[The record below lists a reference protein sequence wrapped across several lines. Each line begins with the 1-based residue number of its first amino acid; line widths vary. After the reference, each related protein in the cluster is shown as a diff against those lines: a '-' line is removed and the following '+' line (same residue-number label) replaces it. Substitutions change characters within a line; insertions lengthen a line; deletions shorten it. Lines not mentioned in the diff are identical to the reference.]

1 MQDSL
6 YLQRL
11 RIVTFEN
18 KIAYDEQFH
27 RGVNIIRGQNSSG
40 KSTIIRFI
48 FFALGGAYCEF
59 VPEALKC
66 KYVMAEV
73 CVNNEIVITLKRYLE
88 VNAQQ
93 RANPKSPMYI
103 YYGTLD
109 ESLED
114 KKKDAWQKFGYNT
127 SSERRSF
134 SNILFEMLGLPEV
147 KSDSNIT
154 MHQLLRLVYLDQE
167 SPTESLFYFERFD
180 KELTRET
187 VAEVLLGVYD
197 EDLYNAKLD
206 LLSVQGELKES
217 KGTIKIANAFFANP
231 MTKSSAAIQSYLSN
245 LADEISRLT
254 EEIVK
259 TRETTIKAKVKTREY
274 ENLQSKVSAIRR
286 QKLDLENDI
295 RNLEM
300 EILDSKFFIA
310 TLSKKI
316 EALESSIATR
326 DYLDKLPLEY
336 CPECLSK
343 LNTNVPEG
351 HCRLCKSPI
360 DNTQGKAQALRI
372 KLEIE
377 FQIRESEQLLAQ
389 NEELKTGKDVELKS
403 VKSYLRTAQSQLD
416 SSLKN
421 VRTTADEQLDQLIQ
435 TKGFKEGEILQY
447 KTFLE
452 TALQYESLLKHH
464 EELLQKESKLTRFIE
479 AKASILKQKRRE
491 IDKNV
496 SETGIYLLKHDE
508 LRQTEFQSTN
518 TDDFTIDYKQNLAYI
533 SNQYIKLSASSG
545 FYLKMAARFAIFLA
559 SLKNSDMRYPRLLF
573 SDNMEDKGMEEDRAK
588 NFQRT
593 IIKYLQEIDNDNYQL
608 IYATSMCADEYD
620 NEQYTIGEKYSE
632 NNKSLKNL

>member
-1 MQDSL
+1 MMQDSL
-6 YLQRL
+6 FLQRL
-11 RIVTFEN
+11 RIVTLEN

-27 RGVNIIRGQNSSG
+27 KGVNIIRGQNSSG

-66 KYVMAEV
+66 RYVMAEV
-73 CVNNEIVITLKRYLE
+73 CINENTVITLKRYLD
-88 VNAQQ
+88 VNAEQ
-93 RANPKSPMYI
+93 RANSKSPMYI
-103 YYGTLD
+103 YYGTLE
-109 ESLED
+109 ESLKD
-114 KKKDAWQKFGYNT
+114 KKKDVWQKFGYNV

-154 MHQLLRLVYLDQE
+154 MHQILRLVYLDQE
-167 SPTESLFYFERFD
+167 SPTDSLFYFERFD

-187 VAEVLLGVYD
+187 IAEVLLGVYD

-206 LLSVQGELKES
+206 LLSVQGELKET
-217 KGTIKIANAFFANP
+217 KGTIKIANDFFANP
-231 MTKSSAAIQSYLSN
+231 ETKSSTAIQSYLLS
-245 LADEISRLT
+245 LTDEITHIT
-254 EEIVK
+254 EEITK
-259 TRETTIKAKVKTREY
+259 LRSSKIKAKVKNREY
-274 ENLQSKVSAIRR
+274 ENLQLEVSALRKR
-286 QKLDLENDI
+286 QLDLGNDI
-295 RNLEM
+295 KNLEM
-300 EILDSKFFIA
+300 EILDSQFFVA

-316 EALESSIATR
+316 EALDSSIATR

-343 LNTNVPEG
+343 LDTNVPEG

-389 NEELKTGKDVELKS
+389 NKELKSKKELELKS
-403 VKSYLRTAQSQLD
+403 VKTSLRTTQSQLD
-416 SSLKN
+416 LALKN
-421 VRTTADEQLDQLIQ
+421 VRTTTDEQLDQLIQ

-447 KTFLE
+447 KTLLE
-452 TALQYESLLKHH
+452 TALQYESLLEHH
-464 EELLQKESKLTRFIE
+464 DKLLHKESVLSRFIGARTE
-479 AKASILKQKRRE
+479 QMKRKRQE
-491 IDKNV
+491 TDKIV

-508 LRQTEFQSTN
+508 LRQDEFQN
-518 TDDFTIDYKQNLAYI
+518 VDDFTIDYKQNIAYI
-533 SNQYIKLSASSG
+533 SNRYIKLSASSG

-559 SLKNSDMRYPRLLF
+559 SLKKSEMRYPRLLF
-573 SDNMEDKGMEEDRAK
+573 SDNMEDKGMEENRAK

-593 IIKYLQEIDNDNYQL
+593 IIKYLQEIGNDNYQL

-620 NEQYTIGEKYSE
+620 NERYTIGEKYSE
-632 NNKSLKNL
+632 NNKSLKNI

>member
-1 MQDSL
+1 MMQDSL
-6 YLQRL
+6 FLQRL
-11 RIVTFEN
+11 RIVTLEN

-27 RGVNIIRGQNSSG
+27 KGVNIIRGQNSSG

-48 FFALGGAYCEF
+48 FFALGGSYSEF

-66 KYVMAEV
+66 RYVMAEV
-73 CVNNEIVITLKRYLE
+73 CINEGTVVTLKRYLD
-88 VNAQQ
+88 VNTEQ
-93 RANPKSPMYI
+93 RVNPKSPMYI

-109 ESLED
+109 ESLND
-114 KKKDAWQKFGYNT
+114 KKKDVWQKFGYNT

-134 SNILFEMLGLPEV
+134 SNILFDMLGLPEV

-154 MHQLLRLVYLDQE
+154 MHQILRLVYLDQE
-167 SPTESLFYFERFD
+167 SPTDSLFYFERFD

-217 KGTIKIANAFFANP
+217 KGTIKMANAFFANP

-245 LADEISRLT
+245 LANEINRLT

-259 TRETTIKAKVKTREY
+259 MRESTVKAKVKMREY
-274 ENLQSKVSAIRR
+274 ETFQAKVSTLRR
-286 QKLDLENDI
+286 QQLELENEI
-295 RNLEM
+295 KNLEM
-300 EILDSKFFIA
+300 EILDSNFFIA

-316 EALESSIATR
+316 EALASSIATR

-343 LNTNVPEG
+343 LDTNVPKG

-389 NEELKTGKDVELKS
+389 NIRLKTEKKLELKS

-421 VRTTADEQLDQLIQ
+421 VRTTANEQLDQLIQ
-435 TKGFKEGEILQY
+435 SKGFKEGEILQY
-447 KTFLE
+447 KTLLE

-464 EELLQKESKLTRFIE
+464 EELQQKESKLTRFIE
-479 AKASILKQKRRE
+479 AKTSILKQKRRK

-508 LRQTEFQSTN
+508 LRQTEFQSA
-518 TDDFTIDYKQNLAYI
+518 DDFTIDYKQNIAYI

-559 SLKNSDMRYPRLLF
+559 SLTNSDMRFPRLLF
-573 SDNMEDKGMEEDRAK
+573 SDNMEDKGMEENRAK

-593 IIKYLQEIDNDNYQL
+593 IIKYLQEIGNENYQL

-620 NEQYTIGEKYSE
+620 NAQYTIGEKYSE
-632 NNKSLKNL
+632 DNKSLKNL

>member
-6 YLQRL
+6 FLQRL
-11 RIVTFEN
+11 RIVTLEN

-27 RGVNIIRGQNSSG
+27 KGVNIIRGHNSSG

-48 FFALGGAYCEF
+48 FFALGGSYSAF

-66 KYVMAEV
+66 RYVMAEV
-73 CVNNEIVITLKRYLE
+73 CINEGTVVTLKRYLD
-88 VNAQQ
+88 VNTEQ
-93 RANPKSPMYI
+93 RINSKAPMYI

-109 ESLED
+109 ESLND
-114 KKKDAWQKFGYNT
+114 KKKDVWQKFGYNT

-167 SPTESLFYFERFD
+167 SPTESLFYFESFD

-187 VAEVLLGVYD
+187 VAEILLGVYD
-197 EDLYNAKLD
+197 EALYKAKLD

-231 MTKSSAAIQSYLSN
+231 LTKSSAVIQSYLSN
-245 LADEISRLT
+245 LANEISRLT
-254 EEIVK
+254 DEIAK
-259 TRETTIKAKVKTREY
+259 MRESTIKAKVKTREY
-274 ENLQSKVSAIRR
+274 ETFQSEVSALRR
-286 QKLDLENDI
+286 QQLELENDI
-295 RNLEM
+295 KNLEM
-300 EILDSKFFIA
+300 EILDSSFFIA

-316 EALESSIATR
+316 EALDSSIATR

-343 LNTNVPEG
+343 LDTNVPEG

-372 KLEIE
+372 KLEIG

-389 NEELKTGKDVELKS
+389 NIELKTEKENELKS
-403 VKSYLRTAQSQLD
+403 VMVSLRTAQSQLD

-421 VRTTADEQLDQLIQ
+421 VLTTADEQLDQLIQ

-447 KTFLE
+447 KSFLE
-452 TALQYESLLKHH
+452 TALQYESILKRH
-464 EELLQKESKLTRFIE
+464 EELQQKESELTRFIE
-479 AKASILKQKRRE
+479 AKASTLKQKRRE
-491 IDKNV
+491 IDRNV
-496 SETGIYLLKHDE
+496 SEIGIYLLKHDE
-508 LRQTEFQSTN
+508 LRQTEFQSA
-518 TDDFTIDYKQNLAYI
+518 DDFTIDYKQNIAYI

-573 SDNMEDKGMEEDRAK
+573 SDNMEDKGMEENRAK

-593 IIKYLQEIDNDNYQL
+593 IIKYLQKIGNDNYQL

-620 NEQYTIGEKYSE
+620 NEQYTVGEKYSE
-632 NNKSLKNL
+632 DNKSLKNL

>member
-1 MQDSL
+1 MMQDSL
-6 YLQRL
+6 FLQRL
-11 RIVTFEN
+11 RIVTLEN

-27 RGVNIIRGQNSSG
+27 KGVNIIRGHNSSG

-48 FFALGGAYCEF
+48 FFALGGSYSAF

-66 KYVMAEV
+66 RYVMAEV
-73 CVNNEIVITLKRYLE
+73 CINEGTVVTLKRYLD
-88 VNAQQ
+88 VNTEQ
-93 RANPKSPMYI
+93 RINSKAPMYI

-109 ESLED
+109 ESLND
-114 KKKDAWQKFGYNT
+114 KKKDVWQKFGYNT

-167 SPTESLFYFERFD
+167 SPTESLFYFESFD

-187 VAEVLLGVYD
+187 VAEILLGVYD
-197 EDLYNAKLD
+197 EALYKAKLD

-231 MTKSSAAIQSYLSN
+231 LTKSSAVIQSYLSN
-245 LADEISRLT
+245 LATEISRLT
-254 EEIVK
+254 DEIAK
-259 TRETTIKAKVKTREY
+259 MRESTIKAKVKTREY
-274 ENLQSKVSAIRR
+274 ETFQSEVSALRR
-286 QKLDLENDI
+286 QQLELENDI
-295 RNLEM
+295 KNLEM
-300 EILDSKFFIA
+300 EILDSSFFIA

-316 EALESSIATR
+316 EALDSSIATR

-343 LNTNVPEG
+343 LDTNVPEG

-372 KLEIE
+372 KLEIG

-389 NEELKTGKDVELKS
+389 NIELKTEKENELKS
-403 VKSYLRTAQSQLD
+403 VMVSLRTAQSQLD

-421 VRTTADEQLDQLIQ
+421 VLTTADEQLDQLIQ

-447 KTFLE
+447 KSFLE
-452 TALQYESLLKHH
+452 TALQYESILKRH
-464 EELLQKESKLTRFIE
+464 EELQQKESELTRFIE
-479 AKASILKQKRRE
+479 AKASTLKQKRRE
-491 IDKNV
+491 IDRNV
-496 SETGIYLLKHDE
+496 SEIGIYLLKHDE
-508 LRQTEFQSTN
+508 LRQTEFQSA
-518 TDDFTIDYKQNLAYI
+518 DDFTIDYKQNIAYI

-573 SDNMEDKGMEEDRAK
+573 SDNMEDKGMEENRAK

-593 IIKYLQEIDNDNYQL
+593 IIKYLQKIGNDNYQL

-620 NEQYTIGEKYSE
+620 NEQYTVGEKYSE
-632 NNKSLKNL
+632 DNKSLKNL

>member
-1 MQDSL
+1 MMQDSL
-6 YLQRL
+6 FLQRL
-11 RIVTFEN
+11 RIMTLDN

-27 RGVNIIRGQNSSG
+27 KGVNIIRGQNSSG
-40 KSTIIRFI
+40 KSTVIRFI
-48 FFALGGAYCEF
+48 FFALGGSYSEF

-66 KYVMAEV
+66 RYVMAEV
-73 CVNNEIVITLKRYLE
+73 CINEGIVVTLKRYLDVKTE
-88 VNAQQ
+88 QRVNS
-93 RANPKSPMYI
+93 KSPMYI

-109 ESLED
+109 ESLND
-114 KKKDAWQKFGYNT
+114 KKKDVWHKFGYNT

-154 MHQLLRLVYLDQE
+154 MHQILRLVYLDQE

-197 EDLYNAKLD
+197 ENLYNAKMD

-231 MTKSSAAIQSYLSN
+231 MTKSSAAILSYLSN
-245 LADEISRLT
+245 LANEISRLT
-254 EEIVK
+254 DEIAK
-259 TRETTIKAKVKTREY
+259 MRKSTIKAKVKIREY
-274 ENLQSKVSAIRR
+274 ETLQAEVAALRR
-286 QKLDLENDI
+286 QQLELENDI
-295 RNLEM
+295 KNLEM
-300 EILDSKFFIA
+300 EILDSNFFIA

-316 EALESSIATR
+316 EALDSSIATR

-343 LNTNVPEG
+343 LDTNVPEG

-372 KLEIE
+372 KLEIG

-389 NEELKTGKDVELKS
+389 NIELKTEKENELKS
-403 VKSYLRTAQSQLD
+403 VMVSLRTAQSKLD

-421 VRTTADEQLDQLIQ
+421 VLTTADEQLDQLIQ

-447 KTFLE
+447 KSFLE
-452 TALQYESLLKHH
+452 TAIQYESILKHH
-464 EELLQKESKLTRFIE
+464 EELQQKESELTRFIE
-479 AKASILKQKRRE
+479 AKASTLKQKRHE
-491 IDKNV
+491 IDKNI

-508 LRQTEFQSTN
+508 LRQTEFQSAN
-518 TDDFTIDYKQNLAYI
+518 DFTIDYKQNIAYI

-559 SLKNSDMRYPRLLF
+559 SLKKSDMRYPRLLF
-573 SDNMEDKGMEEDRAK
+573 SDNMEDKGMEENRAK
-588 NFQRT
+588 NFQKT
-593 IIKYLQEIDNDNYQL
+593 IINYLQKIGNDNYQL

-620 NEQYTIGEKYSE
+620 NEQYTVGENYSE

>member
-1 MQDSL
+1 
-6 YLQRL
+6 
-11 RIVTFEN
+11 
-18 KIAYDEQFH
+18 
-27 RGVNIIRGQNSSG
+27 
-40 KSTIIRFI
+40 
-48 FFALGGAYCEF
+48 
-59 VPEALKC
+59 
-66 KYVMAEV
+66 MAEV
-73 CVNNEIVITLKRYLE
+73 CINEGTVVTLKRYLD
-88 VNAQQ
+88 VNTEQ
-93 RANPKSPMYI
+93 RVNSKSPMYI

-109 ESLED
+109 ESLND
-114 KKKDAWQKFGYNT
+114 KKKDVWQKFGYNT

-167 SPTESLFYFERFD
+167 SPTESLFYFESFD

-187 VAEVLLGVYD
+187 VAEILLGVYD
-197 EDLYNAKLD
+197 EALYKAKLD

-231 MTKSSAAIQSYLSN
+231 LTKSSAVIQSYLSN
-245 LADEISRLT
+245 LANETSRLT
-254 EEIVK
+254 DEIAK
-259 TRETTIKAKVKTREY
+259 MRESTIKAKVKTREY
-274 ENLQSKVSAIRR
+274 ETFQSEISALRR
-286 QKLDLENDI
+286 QQLELENDI
-295 RNLEM
+295 KNLEM
-300 EILDSKFFIA
+300 EILDSNFFIA

-316 EALESSIATR
+316 EALDSSIATR

-336 CPECLSK
+336 CSECLSK
-343 LNTNVPEG
+343 LDTNVPEG

-372 KLEIE
+372 KLEIG

-389 NEELKTGKDVELKS
+389 NIELKTEKENELKS
-403 VKSYLRTAQSQLD
+403 VMVSLRTAQSQLD

-421 VRTTADEQLDQLIQ
+421 VLTTADEQLDQLIQ

-447 KTFLE
+447 KSFLE
-452 TALQYESLLKHH
+452 TAIQYESILKHH
-464 EELLQKESKLTRFIE
+464 EELQQKESELTRFIE
-479 AKASILKQKRRE
+479 AKASTLKQKRRE
-491 IDKNV
+491 IDRNV
-496 SETGIYLLKHDE
+496 SEIGIYLLKHDE
-508 LRQTEFQSTN
+508 LRQTEFQSA
-518 TDDFTIDYKQNLAYI
+518 DDFTIDYKQNIAYI

-573 SDNMEDKGMEEDRAK
+573 SDNMEDKGMEENRAK

-593 IIKYLQEIDNDNYQL
+593 IIKYLQKIGNDNYQL

-620 NEQYTIGEKYSE
+620 NEQYTVGEKYSE
-632 NNKSLKNL
+632 DNKSLKNL

>member
-1 MQDSL
+1 MMQDSL
-6 YLQRL
+6 FLQRL
-11 RIVTFEN
+11 RIVTLEN

-27 RGVNIIRGQNSSG
+27 KGVNIIRGHNSSG

-48 FFALGGAYCEF
+48 FFALGGSYSAF

-66 KYVMAEV
+66 RYVMAEV
-73 CVNNEIVITLKRYLE
+73 CINEGTVVTLKRYLD
-88 VNAQQ
+88 VNTEQ
-93 RANPKSPMYI
+93 RINSKAPMYI

-109 ESLED
+109 ESLND
-114 KKKDAWQKFGYNT
+114 KKKDVWQKFGYNT

-167 SPTESLFYFERFD
+167 SPTESLFYFESFD

-187 VAEVLLGVYD
+187 VAEILLGVYD
-197 EDLYNAKLD
+197 EALYKAKLD

-231 MTKSSAAIQSYLSN
+231 LTKSSAVIQSYLSN
-245 LADEISRLT
+245 LANEISRLT
-254 EEIVK
+254 DEIAK
-259 TRETTIKAKVKTREY
+259 MRESTIKAKVKTREY
-274 ENLQSKVSAIRR
+274 ETFQSEVSALRR
-286 QKLDLENDI
+286 QQLELENDI
-295 RNLEM
+295 KNLEM
-300 EILDSKFFIA
+300 EILDSSFFIA

-316 EALESSIATR
+316 EALDSSIATR

-343 LNTNVPEG
+343 LDTNVPEG

-372 KLEIE
+372 KMEIG

-389 NEELKTGKDVELKS
+389 NIELKTEKENKLKS
-403 VKSYLRTAQSQLD
+403 VMVSLRTAQSQLD

-421 VRTTADEQLDQLIQ
+421 VLTTADEQLDQLIQ

-447 KTFLE
+447 KSFLE
-452 TALQYESLLKHH
+452 TALQYESILKRH
-464 EELLQKESKLTRFIE
+464 EELQQKESELTRFIE
-479 AKASILKQKRRE
+479 AKASTLKQKRRE
-491 IDKNV
+491 IDRNV
-496 SETGIYLLKHDE
+496 SEIGIYLLKHDE
-508 LRQTEFQSTN
+508 LRQTEFQSA
-518 TDDFTIDYKQNLAYI
+518 DDFTIDYKQNIAYI

-573 SDNMEDKGMEEDRAK
+573 SDNMEDKGMEENRAK
-588 NFQRT
+588 NFQGT
-593 IIKYLQEIDNDNYQL
+593 IIKYLQKIGNDNYQL

-620 NEQYTIGEKYSE
+620 NEQYTVGEKYSE
-632 NNKSLKNL
+632 DNKSLKNL

>member
-1 MQDSL
+1 MMQDSL
-6 YLQRL
+6 FLQRL
-11 RIVTFEN
+11 RIVTLEN

-27 RGVNIIRGQNSSG
+27 KGVNIIRGQNSSG

-66 KYVMAEV
+66 RYVMAEV
-73 CVNNEIVITLKRYLE
+73 CINENTVITLKRYLD
-88 VNAQQ
+88 VNAEQ
-93 RANPKSPMYI
+93 RANSKSPMYI
-103 YYGTLD
+103 YYGTLE
-109 ESLED
+109 ESLKD
-114 KKKDAWQKFGYNT
+114 KKKDVWQKFGYNV

-154 MHQLLRLVYLDQE
+154 MHQILRLVYLDQE
-167 SPTESLFYFERFD
+167 SPTDSLFYFERFD

-187 VAEVLLGVYD
+187 IAEVLLGVYD

-206 LLSVQGELKES
+206 LLSVQGELKET
-217 KGTIKIANAFFANP
+217 KGTIKIANDFFANP
-231 MTKSSAAIQSYLSN
+231 ETKSSTAIQSYLLS
-245 LADEISRLT
+245 LTDEITHIT
-254 EEIVK
+254 EEITK
-259 TRETTIKAKVKTREY
+259 LRSSKIKAKVKNREY
-274 ENLQSKVSAIRR
+274 ENLQLEVSALRKR
-286 QKLDLENDI
+286 QLDLENDI
-295 RNLEM
+295 KNLEM
-300 EILDSKFFIA
+300 EILDSQFFVA

-316 EALESSIATR
+316 EALDSSIATR

-343 LNTNVPEG
+343 LDTNVPEG

-389 NEELKTGKDVELKS
+389 NKELKSKKELELKS
-403 VKSYLRTAQSQLD
+403 VKTSLRTTQSQLD
-416 SSLKN
+416 LALKN
-421 VRTTADEQLDQLIQ
+421 VRTTTDEQLDQLIQ

-447 KTFLE
+447 KTLLE
-452 TALQYESLLKHH
+452 TALQYESLLEHH
-464 EELLQKESKLTRFIE
+464 DKLLHKESVLSRFIGARTE
-479 AKASILKQKRRE
+479 QMKRKRQE
-491 IDKNV
+491 TDKNV

-508 LRQTEFQSTN
+508 LRQDEFQN
-518 TDDFTIDYKQNLAYI
+518 VDDFTIDYKQNIAYI
-533 SNQYIKLSASSG
+533 SNRYIKVSASSG

-559 SLKNSDMRYPRLLF
+559 SLKKSEMRYPRLLF
-573 SDNMEDKGMEEDRAK
+573 SDNMEDKGMEENRAK

-593 IIKYLQEIDNDNYQL
+593 IIKYLQEIGNDNYQL

-620 NEQYTIGEKYSE
+620 NERYTIGEKYSE
-632 NNKSLKNL
+632 NNKSLKNI

>member
-1 MQDSL
+1 MMQDSL
-6 YLQRL
+6 FLQRL
-11 RIVTFEN
+11 RIVTLEN

-27 RGVNIIRGQNSSG
+27 KGVNIIRGQNSSG

-66 KYVMAEV
+66 RYVMAEV
-73 CVNNEIVITLKRYLE
+73 CINENTVITLKRYLD
-88 VNAQQ
+88 VNTEQ
-93 RANPKSPMYI
+93 RANSKSPMYI
-103 YYGTLD
+103 YYGTLE
-109 ESLED
+109 ESLKD
-114 KKKDAWQKFGYNT
+114 KKKDVWQKFGYNV

-154 MHQLLRLVYLDQE
+154 MHQILRLVYLDQE
-167 SPTESLFYFERFD
+167 SPTDSLFYFERFD

-187 VAEVLLGVYD
+187 IAEVLLGVYD

-206 LLSVQGELKES
+206 LLSVQGELKET
-217 KGTIKIANAFFANP
+217 KGTIKIANDFFANP
-231 MTKSSAAIQSYLSN
+231 ETKSNTAIQSYLLS
-245 LADEISRLT
+245 LTDEITHIT
-254 EEIVK
+254 EEITK
-259 TRETTIKAKVKTREY
+259 LRSSKIKAKVKNREY
-274 ENLQSKVSAIRR
+274 ENLQLEVSALRKR
-286 QKLDLENDI
+286 QLDLENDI
-295 RNLEM
+295 KNLEM
-300 EILDSKFFIA
+300 EILDSQFFVA

-316 EALESSIATR
+316 EALDSSIATR

-343 LNTNVPEG
+343 LDTNVPEG

-360 DNTQGKAQALRI
+360 DNTQGKAQALRK

-389 NEELKTGKDVELKS
+389 NKELKSKKELELKS
-403 VKSYLRTAQSQLD
+403 VKTSLRTTQSQLD
-416 SSLKN
+416 LALKN
-421 VRTTADEQLDQLIQ
+421 VRTTTDEQLDQLIQ

-447 KTFLE
+447 KTLLE
-452 TALQYESLLKHH
+452 TALQYESLLEHH
-464 EELLQKESKLTRFIE
+464 DKLLHKESVLSRFIGARTE
-479 AKASILKQKRRE
+479 QMKRKRQE
-491 IDKNV
+491 TDKIV

-508 LRQTEFQSTN
+508 LRQDEFQN
-518 TDDFTIDYKQNLAYI
+518 VDDFTIDYKQNIAYI
-533 SNQYIKLSASSG
+533 SNRYIKLSASSG

-559 SLKNSDMRYPRLLF
+559 SLKKSEMRYPRLLF
-573 SDNMEDKGMEEDRAK
+573 SDNMEDKGMEENRAK

-593 IIKYLQEIDNDNYQL
+593 IIKYLQEIGNDNYQL

-620 NEQYTIGEKYSE
+620 NERYTIGEKYSE
-632 NNKSLKNL
+632 NNKSLKNI

>member
-1 MQDSL
+1 MMQDSL
-6 YLQRL
+6 FLQRL
-11 RIVTFEN
+11 RIVTLEN

-27 RGVNIIRGQNSSG
+27 KGVNIIRGHNSSG

-48 FFALGGAYCEF
+48 FFALGGSYSAF

-66 KYVMAEV
+66 RYVMAEV
-73 CVNNEIVITLKRYLE
+73 CINEGTVVTLKRYLD
-88 VNAQQ
+88 VNTEQ
-93 RANPKSPMYI
+93 RINSKAPMYI

-109 ESLED
+109 ESLND
-114 KKKDAWQKFGYNT
+114 KKKDVWQKFGYNT

-167 SPTESLFYFERFD
+167 SPTESLFYFESFD

-187 VAEVLLGVYD
+187 VAEILLGVYD
-197 EDLYNAKLD
+197 EALYKAKLD

-231 MTKSSAAIQSYLSN
+231 LTKSSAVIQSYLSN
-245 LADEISRLT
+245 LANEISRLT
-254 EEIVK
+254 DEIAK
-259 TRETTIKAKVKTREY
+259 MRESTIKAKVKTREY
-274 ENLQSKVSAIRR
+274 ETFQSEVSALRR
-286 QKLDLENDI
+286 QQLELENDI
-295 RNLEM
+295 KNLEM
-300 EILDSKFFIA
+300 EILDSSFFIA

-316 EALESSIATR
+316 EALDSSIATR

-343 LNTNVPEG
+343 LDTNVPEG

-372 KLEIE
+372 KLEIG

-389 NEELKTGKDVELKS
+389 NIELKTEKENELKS
-403 VKSYLRTAQSQLD
+403 VMVSLRTAQSQLD

-421 VRTTADEQLDQLIQ
+421 VLTTADEQLDQLIQ

-447 KTFLE
+447 KSFLE
-452 TALQYESLLKHH
+452 TALQYESILKRH
-464 EELLQKESKLTRFIE
+464 EELQQKESELTRFIE
-479 AKASILKQKRRE
+479 AKASTLKQKRRE
-491 IDKNV
+491 IDRNV
-496 SETGIYLLKHDE
+496 SGIGIYLLKHDE
-508 LRQTEFQSTN
+508 LRQTEFQSA
-518 TDDFTIDYKQNLAYI
+518 DDFTIDYKQNIAYI

-573 SDNMEDKGMEEDRAK
+573 SDNMEDKGMEENRAK

-593 IIKYLQEIDNDNYQL
+593 IIKYLQKIGNDNYQL

-620 NEQYTIGEKYSE
+620 NEQYTVGEKYSE
-632 NNKSLKNL
+632 DNKSLKNL

>member
-1 MQDSL
+1 MMQDSL
-6 YLQRL
+6 FLQRL
-11 RIVTFEN
+11 RIVTLEN

-27 RGVNIIRGQNSSG
+27 KGVNIIRGHNSSG

-48 FFALGGAYCEF
+48 FFALGGSYSAF

-66 KYVMAEV
+66 RYVMAEV
-73 CVNNEIVITLKRYLE
+73 CINEGTVVTLKRYLD
-88 VNAQQ
+88 VNTEQ
-93 RANPKSPMYI
+93 RINSKAPMYI

-109 ESLED
+109 ESLND
-114 KKKDAWQKFGYNT
+114 KKKDVWQKFGYNT

-167 SPTESLFYFERFD
+167 SPTESLFYFESFD

-187 VAEVLLGVYD
+187 VAEILLGVYD
-197 EDLYNAKLD
+197 EALYKAKLD

-231 MTKSSAAIQSYLSN
+231 LTKSSAVIQSYLSN
-245 LADEISRLT
+245 LANEISRLT
-254 EEIVK
+254 DEIAK
-259 TRETTIKAKVKTREY
+259 MRESTIKAKVKTREY
-274 ENLQSKVSAIRR
+274 ETFQSEVSALRR
-286 QKLDLENDI
+286 QQLELENDI
-295 RNLEM
+295 KNLEM
-300 EILDSKFFIA
+300 EILDSSFFIA
-310 TLSKKI
+310 TLFKKI
-316 EALESSIATR
+316 EALDSSIATR

-343 LNTNVPEG
+343 LDTNVPEG

-372 KLEIE
+372 KLEIG

-389 NEELKTGKDVELKS
+389 NIELKTEKENELKS
-403 VKSYLRTAQSQLD
+403 VMVSLRTAQSQLD

-421 VRTTADEQLDQLIQ
+421 VLTTADEQLDQLIQ

-447 KTFLE
+447 KSFLE
-452 TALQYESLLKHH
+452 TALQYESILKRH
-464 EELLQKESKLTRFIE
+464 EELQQKESELTRFIE
-479 AKASILKQKRRE
+479 AKASTLKQKRRE
-491 IDKNV
+491 IDRNV
-496 SETGIYLLKHDE
+496 SGIGIYLLKHDE
-508 LRQTEFQSTN
+508 LRQTEFQSA
-518 TDDFTIDYKQNLAYI
+518 DDFTIDYKQNIAYI

-573 SDNMEDKGMEEDRAK
+573 SDNMEDKGMEENRAK

-593 IIKYLQEIDNDNYQL
+593 IIKYLQKIGNDNYQL

-620 NEQYTIGEKYSE
+620 NEQYTVGEKYSE
-632 NNKSLKNL
+632 DNKSLKNL

>member
-1 MQDSL
+1 MMQDSL
-6 YLQRL
+6 FLQHL
-11 RIVTFEN
+11 RIVTSEN

-27 RGVNIIRGQNSSG
+27 KGVNIIRGQNSSG

-48 FFALGGAYCEF
+48 FFSLGGAYCEF
-59 VPEALKC
+59 VPEALDC

-73 CVNNEIVITLKRYLE
+73 CINEETVVTLKRYLD
-88 VNAQQ
+88 VNTEQ
-93 RANPKSPMYI
+93 RANPKSPMFI

-109 ESLED
+109 ESIEN

-127 SSERRSF
+127 TSEKRSF

-154 MHQLLRLVYLDQE
+154 MHQILRLVYLDQE

-187 VAEVLLGVYD
+187 VAEILLGIYD

-206 LLSVQGELKES
+206 LQSVQGELKES

-231 MTKSSAAIQSYLSN
+231 LTKSSAAIQSYLSN
-245 LADEISRLT
+245 LAEDINRLT
-254 EEIVK
+254 DKIVK
-259 TRETTIKAKVKTREY
+259 MRKSTIKAKVKTREY
-274 ENLQSKVSAIRR
+274 ETFQAKVLALRR
-286 QKLDLENDI
+286 QKLDLENEI
-295 RNLEM
+295 KNLEM
-300 EILDSKFFIA
+300 EILDSNFFIA

-316 EALESSIATR
+316 DALDSSIATR

-343 LNTNVPEG
+343 LDTNVPEG

-360 DNTQGKAQALRI
+360 DNSQGKEQAIRI
-372 KLEIE
+372 KLEIG
-377 FQIRESEQLLAQ
+377 FQVRESEQLLSQ
-389 NEELKTGKDVELKS
+389 NKKLKSEKELELKS
-403 VKSYLRTAQSQLD
+403 VKSSLRTTQSQLD
-416 SSLKN
+416 SALKN
-421 VRTTADEQLDQLIQ
+421 VRTTTDEQLDQLLQ

-447 KTFLE
+447 KTLLE
-452 TALQYESLLKHH
+452 TALQYEKLLKHH
-464 EELLQKESKLTRFIE
+464 QELLQKESKLIRFIE
-479 AKASILKQKRRE
+479 ARAVLLKKKRRE
-491 IDKNV
+491 IDKTV

-508 LRQTEFQSTN
+508 LRQAEFQSV
-518 TDDFTIDYKQNLAYI
+518 DDFTIDYKQNIAYI

-573 SDNMEDKGMEEDRAK
+573 SDNMEDKGMEENRAK

-593 IIKYLQEIDNDNYQL
+593 IIKYLQEIGNNNYQL

>member
-1 MQDSL
+1 
-6 YLQRL
+6 
-11 RIVTFEN
+11 
-18 KIAYDEQFH
+18 
-27 RGVNIIRGQNSSG
+27 
-40 KSTIIRFI
+40 
-48 FFALGGAYCEF
+48 
-59 VPEALKC
+59 
-66 KYVMAEV
+66 
-73 CVNNEIVITLKRYLE
+73 
-88 VNAQQ
+88 
-93 RANPKSPMYI
+93 
-103 YYGTLD
+103 
-109 ESLED
+109 
-114 KKKDAWQKFGYNT
+114 
-127 SSERRSF
+127 
-134 SNILFEMLGLPEV
+134 
-147 KSDSNIT
+147 
-154 MHQLLRLVYLDQE
+154 
-167 SPTESLFYFERFD
+167 
-180 KELTRET
+180 
-187 VAEVLLGVYD
+187 
-197 EDLYNAKLD
+197 
-206 LLSVQGELKES
+206 
-217 KGTIKIANAFFANP
+217 

-245 LADEISRLT
+245 LANEINRLT

-259 TRETTIKAKVKTREY
+259 MRESTVKAKVKMREY
-274 ENLQSKVSAIRR
+274 ETLQAKVSTLRR
-286 QKLDLENDI
+286 QQLELENEI
-295 RNLEM
+295 KNLEM
-300 EILDSKFFIA
+300 EILDSNFFIA

-316 EALESSIATR
+316 EALDSSIATR

-343 LNTNVPEG
+343 LDTNVPKG

-389 NEELKTGKDVELKS
+389 NMSLKTEKKLELKS

-421 VRTTADEQLDQLIQ
+421 VRTTANEQLDQLIQ

-447 KTFLE
+447 KTLLK
-452 TALQYESLLKHH
+452 TALQYESLLSHH
-464 EELLQKESKLTRFIE
+464 EDLQQKESKLTRFIE
-479 AKASILKQKRRE
+479 AKISILKQKRRK

-508 LRQTEFQSTN
+508 LRQMEFQSA
-518 TDDFTIDYKQNLAYI
+518 DDFTIDYKQNIAYI

-559 SLKNSDMRYPRLLF
+559 SLKDSAMRYPRLLF

-593 IIKYLQEIDNDNYQL
+593 IIKYLQEIGNDNYQL

-620 NEQYTIGEKYSE
+620 NEQYAVGEKYTE

>member
-1 MQDSL
+1 M
-6 YLQRL
+6 
-11 RIVTFEN
+11 
-18 KIAYDEQFH
+18 
-27 RGVNIIRGQNSSG
+27 
-40 KSTIIRFI
+40 
-48 FFALGGAYCEF
+48 
-59 VPEALKC
+59 
-66 KYVMAEV
+66 
-73 CVNNEIVITLKRYLE
+73 
-88 VNAQQ
+88 
-93 RANPKSPMYI
+93 
-103 YYGTLD
+103 
-109 ESLED
+109 
-114 KKKDAWQKFGYNT
+114 
-127 SSERRSF
+127 
-134 SNILFEMLGLPEV
+134 
-147 KSDSNIT
+147 
-154 MHQLLRLVYLDQE
+154 
-167 SPTESLFYFERFD
+167 
-180 KELTRET
+180 TRET

-231 MTKSSAAIQSYLSN
+231 MTKSSAAIQSYLSY
-245 LADEISRLT
+245 LANEINRLT

-259 TRETTIKAKVKTREY
+259 MRESTVKAKVKMREY
-274 ENLQSKVSAIRR
+274 ETLQAKVSTLRR
-286 QKLDLENDI
+286 QQLELENEI
-295 RNLEM
+295 KNLEM
-300 EILDSKFFIA
+300 EILDSNFFIA

-316 EALESSIATR
+316 EALDSSIATR

-343 LNTNVPEG
+343 LDTNVPKG

-389 NEELKTGKDVELKS
+389 NMRLKTEKNLELKS

-421 VRTTADEQLDQLIQ
+421 VRTTANEQLDQLIQ

-447 KTFLE
+447 KTLLE
-452 TALQYESLLKHH
+452 TALQYESLLSHH
-464 EELLQKESKLTRFIE
+464 EDLQQKESKLTRFIE
-479 AKASILKQKRRE
+479 AKTSILKQKRRK

-508 LRQTEFQSTN
+508 LRQTEFQSA
-518 TDDFTIDYKQNLAYI
+518 DDFTIDYKQNIAYI

-559 SLKNSDMRYPRLLF
+559 SLKNSDMRFPRLLF
-573 SDNMEDKGMEEDRAK
+573 SDNMEDKGMEENRAK

-593 IIKYLQEIDNDNYQL
+593 IIKYLQEIGNDNYQL

-620 NEQYTIGEKYSE
+620 NAQYTIGEKYSE

>member
-1 MQDSL
+1 MMQDSL
-6 YLQRL
+6 FLQRL
-11 RIVTFEN
+11 RIVTLEN

-27 RGVNIIRGQNSSG
+27 KGVNIIRGHNSSG

-48 FFALGGAYCEF
+48 FFALGGSYSAF

-66 KYVMAEV
+66 RYVMAEV
-73 CVNNEIVITLKRYLE
+73 CINEGTVVTLKRYLD
-88 VNAQQ
+88 VNTEQ
-93 RANPKSPMYI
+93 RINSKAPMYI

-109 ESLED
+109 ESLND
-114 KKKDAWQKFGYNT
+114 KKKDVWQKFGYNT

-167 SPTESLFYFERFD
+167 SPTESLFYFESFD

-187 VAEVLLGVYD
+187 VAEILLGVYD
-197 EDLYNAKLD
+197 EALYKAKLD

-231 MTKSSAAIQSYLSN
+231 LTKSSAVIQSYLSN
-245 LADEISRLT
+245 LANEISRLT
-254 EEIVK
+254 DEIAK
-259 TRETTIKAKVKTREY
+259 MRESTIKAKVKTREY
-274 ENLQSKVSAIRR
+274 ETFQSEVSALRR
-286 QKLDLENDI
+286 QQLELENDI
-295 RNLEM
+295 KNLEM
-300 EILDSKFFIA
+300 EILDSSFFIA

-316 EALESSIATR
+316 EALDSSIATR

-343 LNTNVPEG
+343 LDTNVPEG

-372 KLEIE
+372 KFEIG

-389 NEELKTGKDVELKS
+389 NIELKTEKENELKS
-403 VKSYLRTAQSQLD
+403 VMVSLRTAQSQLD

-421 VRTTADEQLDQLIQ
+421 VLTTADEQLDQLIQ

-447 KTFLE
+447 KSFLE
-452 TALQYESLLKHH
+452 TALQYESILKRH
-464 EELLQKESKLTRFIE
+464 EELQQKESELTRFIE
-479 AKASILKQKRRE
+479 AKASTLKQKRRE
-491 IDKNV
+491 IDRNV
-496 SETGIYLLKHDE
+496 SEIGIYLLKHDE
-508 LRQTEFQSTN
+508 LRQTEFQSA
-518 TDDFTIDYKQNLAYI
+518 DDFTIDYKQNIAYI

-573 SDNMEDKGMEEDRAK
+573 SDNMEDKGMEENRAK

-593 IIKYLQEIDNDNYQL
+593 IIKYLQKIGNDNYQL

-620 NEQYTIGEKYSE
+620 NEQYTVGEKYSE
-632 NNKSLKNL
+632 DNKSLKNL

>member
-1 MQDSL
+1 MMQDSL
-6 YLQRL
+6 FLQRL
-11 RIVTFEN
+11 RIVTLEN

-27 RGVNIIRGQNSSG
+27 KGVNIIRGQNSSG

-48 FFALGGAYCEF
+48 FFALGGSYSAF

-66 KYVMAEV
+66 RYVMAEV
-73 CVNNEIVITLKRYLE
+73 CINEGTVVTLKRYLD
-88 VNAQQ
+88 VNTEQ
-93 RANPKSPMYI
+93 RINSKAPMYI

-109 ESLED
+109 ESLND
-114 KKKDAWQKFGYNT
+114 KKKDVWQKFGYNT

-167 SPTESLFYFERFD
+167 SPTESLFYFESFD

-187 VAEVLLGVYD
+187 VAEILLGVYD
-197 EDLYNAKLD
+197 EALYKAKLD

-231 MTKSSAAIQSYLSN
+231 LTKSSAVIQSYLSN
-245 LADEISRLT
+245 LANEISRLT
-254 EEIVK
+254 DEIAK
-259 TRETTIKAKVKTREY
+259 MRESTIKAKVKTREY
-274 ENLQSKVSAIRR
+274 ETFQSEVSALRR
-286 QKLDLENDI
+286 QQLELENDI
-295 RNLEM
+295 KNLEM
-300 EILDSKFFIA
+300 EILDSSFFIA
-310 TLSKKI
+310 TLFKKI
-316 EALESSIATR
+316 EALDSSIATR

-343 LNTNVPEG
+343 LDTNVPEG

-372 KLEIE
+372 KLEIG

-389 NEELKTGKDVELKS
+389 NIELKTEKENELKS
-403 VKSYLRTAQSQLD
+403 VMVSLRTAQSQLD

-421 VRTTADEQLDQLIQ
+421 VLTTADEQLDQLIQ

-447 KTFLE
+447 KSFLE
-452 TALQYESLLKHH
+452 TALQYESILKRH
-464 EELLQKESKLTRFIE
+464 EELQQKESELTRFIE
-479 AKASILKQKRRE
+479 AKASTLKQKRRE
-491 IDKNV
+491 IDRNV
-496 SETGIYLLKHDE
+496 SGIGIYLLKHDE
-508 LRQTEFQSTN
+508 LRQTEFQSA
-518 TDDFTIDYKQNLAYI
+518 DDFTIDYKQNIAYI

-573 SDNMEDKGMEEDRAK
+573 SDNMEDKGMEENRAK

-593 IIKYLQEIDNDNYQL
+593 IIKYLQKIGNDNYQL

-620 NEQYTIGEKYSE
+620 NEQYTVGEKYSE
-632 NNKSLKNL
+632 DNKSLKNL

>member
-1 MQDSL
+1 MMQDSL
-6 YLQRL
+6 FLQRL
-11 RIVTFEN
+11 RIVTLEN

-27 RGVNIIRGQNSSG
+27 KGVNIIRGQNSSG

-48 FFALGGAYCEF
+48 FFALGGSYSEF

-66 KYVMAEV
+66 RYVMAEV
-73 CVNNEIVITLKRYLE
+73 CINEGTVVTLKRYLD
-88 VNAQQ
+88 VNAEQ
-93 RANPKSPMYI
+93 RVNSKSPMYI

-109 ESLED
+109 ESLND
-114 KKKDAWQKFGYNT
+114 KKKDVWQKFGYNT

-167 SPTESLFYFERFD
+167 SPTESLFYFESFD

-187 VAEVLLGVYD
+187 VAEILLGVYD
-197 EDLYNAKLD
+197 EALYKAKLD

-231 MTKSSAAIQSYLSN
+231 LTKSSAVIQSYLSN
-245 LADEISRLT
+245 LANEISRLT
-254 EEIVK
+254 DEIAK
-259 TRETTIKAKVKTREY
+259 MRESTIKAKVKTREY
-274 ENLQSKVSAIRR
+274 ETFQSEVSALRR
-286 QKLDLENDI
+286 QQLELENDI
-295 RNLEM
+295 KNLEM
-300 EILDSKFFIA
+300 EILDSSFFIA
-310 TLSKKI
+310 TLFKKI
-316 EALESSIATR
+316 EALDSSIATR

-343 LNTNVPEG
+343 LDTNVPEG

-372 KLEIE
+372 KLEIG

-389 NEELKTGKDVELKS
+389 NIELKTEKENELKS
-403 VKSYLRTAQSQLD
+403 VMVSLRTAQSQLD

-421 VRTTADEQLDQLIQ
+421 VLTTADEQLDQLIQ

-447 KTFLE
+447 KSFLE
-452 TALQYESLLKHH
+452 TALQYESILKRH
-464 EELLQKESKLTRFIE
+464 EELQQKESELTRFIE
-479 AKASILKQKRRE
+479 AKASTLKQKRRE
-491 IDKNV
+491 IDRNV
-496 SETGIYLLKHDE
+496 SGIGIYLLKHDE
-508 LRQTEFQSTN
+508 LRQTEFQSA
-518 TDDFTIDYKQNLAYI
+518 DDFTIDYKQNIAYI

-573 SDNMEDKGMEEDRAK
+573 SDNMEDKGMEENRAK

-593 IIKYLQEIDNDNYQL
+593 IIKYLQKIGNDNYQL

-620 NEQYTIGEKYSE
+620 NEQYTVGEKYSE
-632 NNKSLKNL
+632 DNKSLKNL